1 MKGRKWW
8 HIPLGIPVLLL
19 LWFLATREGWV
30 SPLVLAKPELV
41 WKALINQGTTGSL
54 WVDIGM
60 TTYRALGGL
69 LLSAVLG
76 IPLGLFLGYVSQAYR
91 HVALPL
97 DIIRSIPS
105 ATLFPVFILAFGVGN
120 ASKVAVVFY
129 GCFFLI
135 VMASIYGGRGTNDRP
150 KRIQMVK
157 SLRATRSQVFRYVVL
172 PDALPNILSGMRI
185 AASIAFV
192 LVVVTE
198 MFLGANNGLG
208 KRIYD
213 MYLSYRIPDLYAD
226 LLLLGL
232 LGYFANA
239 AVERINRYLNPSVHA
254 ATRDRVS

>member
-1 MKGRKWW
+1 MKGHKWW
-8 HIPLGIPVLLL
+8 HIPLGIPMLLL
-19 LWFLATREGWV
+19 LWFAATRDGAV
-30 SPLVLAKPELV
+30 SPFVLAKPELV
-41 WKALINQGTTGSL
+41 WSALISQGRTESL

-60 TTYRALGGL
+60 TTYRSLSGL
-69 LLSAVLG
+69 LLSAIFG
-76 IPLGLFLGYVSQAYR
+76 IPLGLFLGYVSKAYR

-129 GCFFLI
+129 GCFFLV
-135 VMASIYGGRGTNDRP
+135 VMASIYGGRGTSDRS
-150 KRIQMVK
+150 KRIQMIR
-157 SLRATRSQVFRYVVL
+157 SLRATRAQVFRYVVL
-172 PDALPNILSGMRI
+172 PDAIPNILSGMRI

-198 MFLGANNGLG
+198 MFMGANNGLG

-232 LGYFANA
+232 LGYFANS
-239 AVERINRYLNPSVHA
+239 AVERINRCLNPSVHA
-254 ATRDRVS
+254 AASDRIS